1 VPKAQLDVGQV
12 RNWETGKWEA
22 EMSRTKSE
30 QFKLKTLA
38 LKRGA
43 CNLNKPEKQTQRSDT
58 VKEELPVCETTA
70 PSSSDPQIQNST
82 FSGI

>member
-1 VPKAQLDVGQV
+1 MLAKWGTGKL
-12 RNWETGKWEA
+12 GKWEA

-70 PSSSDPQIQNST
+70 PSSSDPQI
-82 FSGI
+82 